1 MNRKRKVGI
10 LLILI
15 GIGIP
20 LVLFFFQNRKG
31 NIVIMKPKYKTEYHE
46 IILDPKDPK
55 DAEEINLRKI
65 AEDYVRALPPREP
78 EKSHPDK
85 NEKNMTTDERGLVH
99 DWEPKEIMIH
109 EGVKIHYKY
118 PLVTGIILI
127 LVGVGIVI
135 FSFFPRESKHE

>member
-1 MNRKRKVGI
+1 MIKRRKIGI
-10 LLILI
+10 LLVLI

-31 NIVIMKPKYKTEYHE
+31 NIVLMKPKYKTEYHE
-46 IILDPKDPK
+46 IILDPKDPE
-55 DAEEINLRKI
+55 DALEIIIR
-65 AEDYVRALPPREP
+65 EYVSKLPPREP
-78 EKSHPDK
+78 EKPHFEK
-85 NEKNMTTDERGLVH
+85 NEKKMTTDERGLVH
-99 DWEPKEIMIH
+99 DWESKRIKIH

-135 FSFFPRESKHE
+135 FSFFPKESKQE